1 MVYLDFHPIS
11 GLMQW
16 QRQNLH
22 DPPKMVTSQSLN
34 RAHINRIQSSM
45 HKLSG
50 WILFSYSLQLSP
62 ALPEKP
68 SKVQLYIPGSWLL
81 FPVKLLAA

>member
-1 MVYLDFHPIS
+1 
-11 GLMQW
+11 
-16 QRQNLH
+16 
-22 DPPKMVTSQSLN
+22 
-34 RAHINRIQSSM
+34 M

-50 WILFSYSLQLSP
+50 WILFSCSLQLSP

-68 SKVQLYIPGSWLL
+68 SKVQLHIPGSWLL

>member
-1 MVYLDFHPIS
+1 
-11 GLMQW
+11 
-16 QRQNLH
+16 
-22 DPPKMVTSQSLN
+22 
-34 RAHINRIQSSM
+34 M